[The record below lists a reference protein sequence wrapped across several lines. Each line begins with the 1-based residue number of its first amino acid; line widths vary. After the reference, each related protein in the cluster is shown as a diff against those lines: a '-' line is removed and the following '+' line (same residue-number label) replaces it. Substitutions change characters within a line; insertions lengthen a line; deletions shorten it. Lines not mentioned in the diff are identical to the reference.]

1 MTILIDTS
9 LGRTDFDKGYPKPE
23 KIHFHVTQNFDL
35 ELQQIKRKIQPEN
48 DFYQHEQ
55 NRQQRNIQNEQ
66 PKEIHKQNFVE
77 KPKEI
82 PQQQQQTTTQPSKT
96 GRRVVRK
103 QVPMPT
109 K

>member
-1 MTILIDTS
+1 MTILTDTS
-9 LGRTDFDKGYPKPE
+9 LGRADFDKGYPKPE

-35 ELQQIKRKIQPEN
+35 ELQQIKRKIQPES
-48 DFYQHEQ
+48 DFYPPVNKQPKFV
-55 NRQQRNIQNEQ
+55 QNE
-66 PKEIHKQNFVE
+66 PP
-77 KPKEI
+77 PKEI
-82 PQQQQQTTTQPSKT
+82 PKPKVEEQIPKKQEPYQPPKP